1 MRKSKKENDPN
12 ILVEKQKFYISEFEQ
27 EAAWLSF
34 MHREGWKFVST
45 DGFHYKFEKAA
56 KEDWVYELDYKEN
69 GVAEDDYIQ
78 MYRDFGWE
86 YAGQYDHWCYFRKQR
101 TEGEDVDTTL
111 FGDRES
117 KLELCKRV
125 VNGQF
130 LRMLPFLLFMP
141 IMITM
146 TTFFKPVD
154 YFGPILGTVFAIIL
168 ILSLCLFIV
177 PLVVYFNQMNRL
189 NKLIKELGG
198 TK

>member
-1 MRKSKKENDPN
+1 MSKNKKVNDPN

-34 MHREGWKFVST
+34 MHKEGWKFVST
-45 DGFHYKFEKAA
+45 DGFHYQFEKAD

-69 GVAEDDYIQ
+69 GVAEEDYIQ

-101 TEGEDVDTTL
+101 VEGEEIDTAL

-125 VNGQF
+125 VHGQF
-130 LRMLPFLLFMP
+130 LRILPILLLMPSMLNLFRLS
-141 IMITM
+141 
-146 TTFFKPVD
+146 KPTET
-154 YFGPILGTVFAIIL
+154 FGPIFGTALSVISV
-168 ILSLCLFIV
+168 LSLGIFII
-177 PLVVYFNQMNRL
+177 PLIIYLNQINRL
-189 NKLIKELGG
+189 NKLIKELEG
-198 TK
+198 TE

>member
-1 MRKSKKENDPN
+1 MRKNKKVNDPN
-12 ILVEKQKFYISEFEQ
+12 ILVEKQKFYISEFKQ

-34 MHREGWKFVST
+34 LHREGWKFVST
-45 DGFHYKFEKAA
+45 DGFHYKFEKAE

-101 TEGEDVDTTL
+101 IEGEDVDTTL

-130 LRMLPFLLFMP
+130 SRMLPLLLLTPGMLNLFRLA
-141 IMITM
+141 
-146 TTFFKPVD
+146 KPLET
-154 YFGPILGTVFAIIL
+154 FGPVIGTILLIICT
-168 ILSLCLFIV
+168 LSLLIFFV
-177 PLVVYFNQMNRL
+177 PLIIYFTQISRL
-189 NKLIKELGG
+189 NKQIKELEGS
-198 TK
+198 K

>member
-1 MRKSKKENDPN
+1 MRKNKKVNDPN
-12 ILVEKQKFYISEFEQ
+12 ILVEKHMFYISEFEQ

-34 MHREGWKFVST
+34 LHREGWKFVST
-45 DGFHYKFEKAA
+45 DGFHYKFEKAE

-101 TEGEDVDTTL
+101 IEGEDVDTTL

-130 LRMLPFLLFMP
+130 SRMLPLLLLTPGMLNLFRLA
-141 IMITM
+141 
-146 TTFFKPVD
+146 KPLET
-154 YFGPILGTVFAIIL
+154 FGPVIGTILLIICT
-168 ILSLCLFIV
+168 LSLLIFFV
-177 PLVVYFNQMNRL
+177 PLIIYFTQISRL
-189 NKLIKELGG
+189 NKQIKELEGS
-198 TK
+198 K

>member
-1 MRKSKKENDPN
+1 MSKNKKVNDPN

-34 MHREGWKFVST
+34 MHKEGWKFVST
-45 DGFHYKFEKAA
+45 DGFHYQFEKAD

-69 GVAEDDYIQ
+69 GVAEEDYIQ

-101 TEGEDVDTTL
+101 VEGVEIDTAL

-125 VNGQF
+125 VHGQF
-130 LRMLPFLLFMP
+130 LRTLPILLLMPSMLNLFRLS
-141 IMITM
+141 
-146 TTFFKPVD
+146 KPTET
-154 YFGPILGTVFAIIL
+154 FGPIFGTALSVISV
-168 ILSLCLFIV
+168 LSLGIFII
-177 PLVVYFNQMNRL
+177 PLIIYLNQINRL
-189 NKLIKELGG
+189 NKLIKELEG
-198 TK
+198 TE

>member
-1 MRKSKKENDPN
+1 MKKNKKTNDPN
-12 ILVEKQKFYISEFEQ
+12 ILIEKQKFYISEFEQ

-34 MHREGWKFVST
+34 LHREGWKFVST
-45 DGFHYKFEKAA
+45 DGFHYKFEKAE

-101 TEGEDVDTTL
+101 VEGEDVDTTL

-130 LRMLPFLLFMP
+130 SRMLPLLLLTPSMLNLFRLA
-141 IMITM
+141 
-146 TTFFKPVD
+146 KPVET
-154 YFGPILGTVFAIIL
+154 FGPVIGT
-168 ILSLCLFIV
+168 ILSIICTLSLLIFFI
-177 PLVVYFNQMNRL
+177 PLIIYFTQISRL
-189 NKLIKELGG
+189 NKQIKELEGS
-198 TK
+198 K

>member
-1 MRKSKKENDPN
+1 MKKNKKVNDPN

-27 EAAWLSF
+27 EASWLSF
-34 MHREGWKFVST
+34 MHREGWKFAST
-45 DGFHYKFEKAA
+45 DGFHYRFEKAE

-86 YAGQYDHWCYFRKQR
+86 YAGQYDHWCYFRKHR
-101 TEGEDVDTTL
+101 IEGEDVDTTL

-130 LRMLPFLLFMP
+130 SRMLPLLLLTPGMLNLFRLA
-141 IMITM
+141 
-146 TTFFKPVD
+146 KPVET
-154 YFGPILGTVFAIIL
+154 FGPVVGTFLSILCT
-168 ILSLCLFIV
+168 LSLLIFFV
-177 PLVVYFNQMNRL
+177 PLIIYFTQISRL

-198 TK
+198 TD